1 VLGAADVGRGDGA
14 SILRGVRGA
23 EVVRPESFLFSFF
36 SGEVKGL
43 AGDLVESAGD
53 LVESADELCD
63 PDLTGDFP

>member
-43 AGDLVESAGD
+43 AGDLVESA
-53 LVESADELCD
+53 DELCD
-63 PDLTGDFP
+63 PDLTGGFP